1 MYVFLRGTVAHKAL
15 DHIALEVRGLGFQVF
30 VPEGV
35 YRKLVPNQEILLYTH
50 CVIREDAFQIYGFLK
65 EEERALFLLLLGIN
79 KVGAKVALSVMS
91 HFSLAEFG
99 RAVTESDV
107 KAFTR
112 VPGVGKTM
120 APRLVLE
127 LKNKMG
133 QSTELSALIGDDTKS
148 DTGLVADDAY
158 EAMLSLGCTP
168 VEAKRA
174 VLHARK
180 ELGEGAKDEEVVRI
194 ALRSM
199 AKVK

>member
-1 MYVFLRGTVAHKAL
+1 MYVFLRGIVAHKAL
-15 DHIALEVRGLGFQVF
+15 DHIALDVNGQGFQVF
-30 VPEGV
+30 TPEGV
-35 YRKLVPNQEILLYTH
+35 YRKLVVNQEVTLHTY
-50 CVIREDAFQIYGFLK
+50 CNIREDAFQIYGFLR
-65 EEERALFLLLLGIN
+65 EEERALFILLLGIN

-99 RAVTESDV
+99 RAVAESDV
-107 KAFTR
+107 KAFTK

-133 QSTELSALIGDDTKS
+133 QNAELSVLIGESKS
-148 DTGLVADDAY
+148 TDAGLVADDAY
-158 EAMLSLGCTP
+158 EAMLSMGCTP
-168 VEAKRA
+168 VEAKRS

-180 ELGEGAKDEEVVRI
+180 ELGEGARDEDVVRV

-199 AKVK
+199 AKAK

>member
-1 MYVFLRGTVAHKAL
+1 MYVFLRGIVAQKAL
-15 DHIALEVRGLGFQVF
+15 DHIALEVHGLGFQVF

-35 YRKLVPNQEILLYTH
+35 YRKLVVNQEVLLHTYCH
-50 CVIREDAFQIYGFLK
+50 IREDAFQVYGFLK

-99 RAVTESDV
+99 RAVAESDV

-133 QSTELSALIGDDTKS
+133 QHAELSALIGDDKK
-148 DTGLVADDAY
+148 DDAGLVADDAY

-168 VEAKRA
+168 LEAKRA
-174 VLHARK
+174 VVGARK
-180 ELGEGAKDEEVVRI
+180 ELGEDAKDEDVVRV